1 MEDTAMG
8 TNENDKVGE
17 QPLSCDQC
25 PSVFSSLPDLEE
37 HLETHKEE
45 RPYKCGQCEKSY
57 RHAGSLVNHR
67 KTHEVGLFSCLICQ
81 KDLSNSMALKNHLR
95 THSED
100 KRFQCTECGE
110 GFRSLKQLSNH
121 RLAVHSDISYSYAM
135 ASDEDVGSIHEN
147 LNSSMPRIR
156 ENHNL
161 LSNLENYIAESMVPA
176 DFSHLEFKDLPEPSF
191 SCNKSPSD
199 GQQVQSEE
207 RRYKCNQCDKA
218 YKHAGSLANH
228 RQSHTTG
235 VYQCAVCFKEFSN
248 RMALKNHSRL
258 HTEYKPYN
266 CTLCDQCF
274 RLPSE
279 LASHQKL
286 HHTGDRPFV
295 CEDCGQG
302 FLTKRELHQHR
313 RLHINIPVEAE
324 AGKLRTSEGSENSI
338 SEEEATEPSAKIDI
352 HQHSFQEDC
361 KERCPEEPLSN
372 HCCNISDLS
381 LPEGS
386 PCTVPQSDIQN
397 EKAPFNQFSN
407 NSNLQTETEISV
419 PCVSCSE
426 VFPNKESLI
435 RHACKRIVVENI
447 PHNNNHPTPNINL
460 KEEPQSNEN
469 SEERPFRCEEC
480 GKTYRHAGSLINHKN
495 THQTGVYDC
504 SICTKQLFN
513 MAALKNHLRA
523 HLKNRANRG
532 LDSNLFNST
541 NFGPD
546 SFNFTDASHIC
557 NICGESCASES
568 DLQLHHMLHE
578 DIKMPATSAAFPF
591 LKSSPQACADEDSDK
606 PEEGNNPMFY
616 LDQQRVIGLAVAE
629 QIKEMKRER
638 GITTVPSQGD
648 EAVSMQDQDYGTE
661 DGILLTTGFDLKE
674 EPCPDGTLP
683 QQAAIDYQS
692 PVHGEE
698 HNHTFGEDNLSE
710 FEGQSSQES
719 STDSVR
725 RYKCNLCDRAYRHR
739 GSLVNHKHTHQTGI
753 YQCSI
758 CPKQYSNVMALRNHV
773 RMHFRSPLGKCK
785 SGIVEAG
792 GDLFSPGI
800 AEIYSCTKCGEAYKE
815 EKDWHAHQLIHSS
828 QKDLKGNQTADGLQE
843 VTEDSIHSMSHLY
856 NTNEES
862 SCKDQSNFRLIPG
875 DQVAEQIEGKDS
887 GEERSRKE
895 ATTSEDFDS
904 FQDHILTH
912 KDKTVSSVKE
922 ASEAEQTA
930 TNSEI
935 SPMPDASVQETPEQM
950 ESLSRGFKVESE
962 KRMYTCD
969 LCGKSYRHSG
979 SLINHKRIHQ
989 MGDYVCSVCSKQF
1002 NNLATLKNHLRSHQR
1017 SKRERM
1023 LENSEHPLFSL
1034 ESNYL
1039 DVAFRDTSCEKDF
1052 SNEAEHGGQLNHHS
1066 DVEMT
1071 SDESF
1076 FASQVSLQTKMFK
1089 DLTEDL
1095 QTLHTDGPNQLS
1107 ECDSSSDTKD
1117 DSINTKGIYFS
1128 DDSTSKQTRCE
1139 QKAEAKNNS
1148 NRVEG
1153 VINFGENA
1161 CCTVQQAHKGQ
1172 EGEKCASGVSPVQS
1186 NPSIINEEHLEGSP
1200 DLDSTEERPYKCDE
1214 CGKTYRHAG
1223 SLVNHKHTHQ
1233 TGIYQCSFCP
1243 KEYPNLMGLRNHIRT
1258 HTKPQFNRMGNSSSD
1273 DFFGLP
1279 GEIHQ
1284 PRSGEELYDCS
1295 LCGMVFSD
1303 EGDFH
1308 QHQFS
1313 HGSPGAPP
1321 NLEVKTGLPEYAEDP
1336 YNCITDGNFGQLH
1349 LSDFSLHMHA
1359 AERDLLSRLKDEMKD
1374 MAQGEI
1380 QDISYFNESHLS
1392 HICGFC
1398 GKTYDD
1404 LESLKVHSE
1413 SHSDENEA
1421 PSDEVSSCPGVD
1433 FEKLHFDVSKLS
1445 EAEGSVNKS
1454 EMIAKTHFLID
1465 DLKVNEG
1472 PESRPY
1478 ACNQC
1483 EKTYRHGGSLVNHK
1497 KTHLIG
1503 DYQCSGCS
1511 RQYPNLAA
1519 YRNHLRHHPK
1529 CKVLANTNDELKPS
1543 QTSSKSNHSN
1553 RSASVSLYPGGS
1565 VVAVEHSSST
1575 SSKEPDAHQDHKL
1588 HSSALSQNGN
1598 DHPAEMST
1606 KISNKKDCSIEVT
1619 NALHCAENC
1628 DDDIPGN
1635 ASLDHK
1641 LKLAVPNL
1649 TSVAVIGK
1657 VDRSTE
1663 ISMLDAVDTKP
1674 EICDS
1679 CGHICE
1685 GAVGL
1690 DNHKTCSCKGHSSQC
1705 PDGENSEF
1713 IFDDTKKSPTSDKK
1727 NSSQELGEG
1736 SFQQR
1741 PFRCEVCGR
1750 SYRHAGSLINHKQAH
1765 KTGLFRCGVCQKRF
1779 FNMMAL
1785 KNHNRIHFEMKRY
1798 KCSDCGKA
1806 FRLQKQLLA
1815 HQKMHRDKADHARR
1829 SNRNG
1834 KREVKIPLRL
1844 LDELMLVVPSGASSD
1859 SKPGGSTAEKKVRLK
1874 QRHPKKILDP
1884 DERPYRCEQC
1894 GRSYR
1899 HAGSL
1904 LNHKRSHTMGHYC
1917 CTICDKTYPNLM
1929 AMKNHQRVHF
1939 EVKRHVCPECGKAFK
1954 WQRQLTRHQLLHT
1967 LKKYKCDL
1975 CGQNIQGKTLFEQHQ
1990 MEHRKG
1996 ELLQEHTGSD
2006 ILEKPLN
2013 IQITSKKRKV
2023 ARRRIRSFK
2032 KEIVR
2037 DHKNLS
2043 DQDNKPIC
2051 KLCRYVFSTLDELEA
2066 HHCENPPNA
2075 TSMTVSLPIQSTQSD
2090 PEGTTIS
2097 LNQKPEDKTLK
2108 QEGANAYHTPSHPE
2122 ERPYKCTVCGR
2133 TYRHAGSLLNHKNT
2147 HTLGIY
2153 KCFVCLKQFFN
2164 PMAIR
2169 NHIRIHTATKRFQC
2183 QVCGKAFRASRELI
2197 THNRVHTGERPFN
2210 CPVCQRG
2217 FSSKLSLKQHQ
2228 HVHNRT
2234 GDQDKKGNLIKH
2246 PEASFNGLGDG
2257 VADLSITSTE
2267 DPADDSSMAEERP
2280 YKCSQCD
2287 RAYRHAGSLLN
2298 HKKTHTTGVYYC
2310 PTCQKQF
2317 FNLLAM
2323 KNHLRIHLNQNRYKC
2338 LDCGKAFRVSSRL
2351 ASHRRIHMQGGPFPC
2366 HQCPKRFFRKSTFQ
2380 KHQLLHKDREGIL
2393 PQDGM
2398 APNVLVEVT

>member
-1 MEDTAMG
+1 MG
-8 TNENDKVGE
+8 TNENDRVGE

-25 PSVFSSLPDLEE
+25 PSVFTSLPDFEE

-67 KTHEVGLFSCLICQ
+67 KTHEVGQFSCLICQ
-81 KDLSNSMALKNHLR
+81 KDLSNPMALKNHLR

-100 KRFQCTECGE
+100 KRFQCTECRE
-110 GFRSLKQLSNH
+110 SFRSLKQLSNH
-121 RLAVHSDISYSYAM
+121 CLAVHSDMNYNYDM
-135 ASDEDVGSIHEN
+135 ASDEDVRSVHGK
-147 LNSSMPRIR
+147 LNSSMSLIR

-176 DFSHLEFKDLPEPSF
+176 DFSHLELKDLPEPSL
-191 SCNKSPSD
+191 SCNAMEPPAD

-207 RRYKCNQCDKA
+207 RRYKCKQCDKA

-228 RQSHTTG
+228 RQSHTIG

-295 CEDCGQG
+295 CEYCGQG
-302 FLTKRELHQHR
+302 FVTKREFQQHE

-324 AGKLRTSEGSENSI
+324 AGKVGTSEGSENGI
-338 SEEEATEPSAKIDI
+338 SEEEATEPSANIDI
-352 HQHSFQEDC
+352 YQHPFQEDC
-361 KERCPEEPLSN
+361 KESCSEEPLSN
-372 HCCNISDLS
+372 HCGDVSELS
-381 LPEGS
+381 VTEGS
-386 PCTVPQSDIQN
+386 PSTVPQTDQQN
-397 EKAPFNQFSN
+397 DKAPFKEFSSI
-407 NSNLQTETEISV
+407 SNLLPENEITVS
-419 PCVSCSE
+419 CVNCSE
-426 VFPNKESLI
+426 VFPNNESLA
-435 RHACKRIVVENI
+435 RHACKRIVVEHI
-447 PHNNNHPTPNINL
+447 TQNNNQPTLSINL
-460 KEEPQSNEN
+460 KEEPPSGEN
-469 SEERPFRCEEC
+469 SEERPYRCEEC

-541 NFGPD
+541 NVFPD
-546 SFNFTDASHIC
+546 SFNFTDPSHIC

-568 DLQLHHMLHE
+568 DLQLHQTLHE
-578 DIKMPATSAAFPF
+578 DIKMPATVAAFPL
-591 LKSSPQACADEDSDK
+591 LKNSPQAGPDEDSGK
-606 PEEGNNPMFY
+606 PEEGNDPMFY

-648 EAVSMQDQDYGTE
+648 EVFLMQDQDYDKEEGS
-661 DGILLTTGFDLKE
+661 LLATGFDLKE

-683 QQAAIDYQS
+683 QQAVIGYQS
-692 PVHGEE
+692 QVFGEE
-698 HNHTFGEDNLSE
+698 HNHTFGEDNVSE
-710 FEGQSSQES
+710 FEGQSSQDT

-725 RYKCNLCDRAYRHR
+725 RYKCNLCDRSYRHR

-792 GDLFSPGI
+792 GALFSPGM
-800 AEIYSCTKCGEAYKE
+800 AEIYSCTKCGEAFKE
-815 EKDWHAHQLIHSS
+815 EMDWHAHQLIHSS
-828 QKDLKGNQTADGLQE
+828 QKDLKDNQNASDLQE
-843 VTEDSIHSMSHLY
+843 VTENSIHGMSHLY
-856 NTNEES
+856 TTNEEPS
-862 SCKDQSNFRLIPG
+862 YKNQSHLGLIPR
-875 DQVAEQIEGKDS
+875 DHVKEQIEEKDS
-887 GEERSRKE
+887 GKDRSREE

-904 FQDHILTH
+904 FQDNILIH
-912 KDKTVSSVKE
+912 KCTTISSVKE
-922 ASEAEQTA
+922 AREAEQSA

-935 SPMPDASVQETPEQM
+935 GPVPDGSAQETSEQID
-950 ESLSRGFKVESE
+950 SLSRGSKVDSE
-962 KRMYTCD
+962 KRMYACD
-969 LCGKSYRHSG
+969 LCEKSYRHSG

-1002 NNLATLKNHLRSHQR
+1002 NNFATLKNHLRSHQR

-1023 LENSEHPLFSL
+1023 LENSEYSLFSL
-1034 ESNYL
+1034 ETNYL

-1052 SNEAEHGGQLNHHS
+1052 SNEGEFGGQLNHNS
-1066 DVEMT
+1066 DAEMT
-1071 SDESF
+1071 SDELF
-1076 FASQVSLQTKMFK
+1076 LASQVSLQTKMFK

-1117 DSINTKGIYFS
+1117 DSINTKGICFS
-1128 DDSTSKQTRCE
+1128 DDSTRKQTRGE
-1139 QKAEAKNNS
+1139 QKSEVKNDS
-1148 NRVEG
+1148 SSVEG
-1153 VINFGENA
+1153 VINFGENT
-1161 CCTVQQAHKGQ
+1161 CPTLQQARTVE
-1172 EGEKCASGVSPVQS
+1172 EGEKCTSGISPMQTVT
-1186 NPSIINEEHLEGSP
+1186 SIISEEHPEGSP
-1200 DLDSTEERPYKCDE
+1200 DLESTEERPYKCDE

-1233 TGIYQCSFCP
+1233 IGIYQCSFCP

-1258 HTKPQFNRMGNSSSD
+1258 HTKPQFNRMGNSSTD

-1308 QHQFS
+1308 QHQFA
-1313 HGSPGAPP
+1313 HGNPGAPTR
-1321 NLEVKTGLPEYAEDP
+1321 LELKTGLPEYEEEDP
-1336 YNCITDGNFGQLH
+1336 YNCSTDGNFSQMH

-1359 AERDLLSRLKDEMKD
+1359 AESELLSRLKDEMKD

-1380 QDISYFNESHLS
+1380 QDVAYFNESHLS

-1404 LESLKVHSE
+1404 LESLKAHSE
-1413 SHSDENEA
+1413 SHSDENVA
-1421 PSDEVSSCPGVD
+1421 PAEEHSSGPHVD
-1433 FEKLHFDVSKLS
+1433 FEKLHFEVSKLS
-1445 EAEGSVNKS
+1445 EGEGSVNKS
-1454 EMIAKTHFLID
+1454 EMIAKTNFLID
-1465 DLKVNEG
+1465 DPKANES

-1529 CKVLANTNDELKPS
+1529 CKELANTNDELKPF
-1543 QTSSKSNHSN
+1543 QASSKSNHSG
-1553 RSASVSLYPGGS
+1553 RSASVSHYPGGS
-1565 VVAVEHSSST
+1565 VVPVEHSSSD
-1575 SSKEPDAHQDHKL
+1575 SMKEPDALQDHKL
-1588 HSSALSQNGN
+1588 HSNAVSQNGHA
-1598 DHPAEMST
+1598 HPTEMST
-1606 KISNKKDCSIEVT
+1606 KISNNEDCSIEVT
-1619 NALHCAENC
+1619 NSLHSAKNC
-1628 DDDIPGN
+1628 DGGLLEN

-1641 LKLAVPNL
+1641 LNRGVPNI

-1663 ISMLDAVDTKP
+1663 LGTLDAVDTKP
-1674 EICDS
+1674 KICDS
-1679 CGHICE
+1679 CGQICDS
-1685 GAVGL
+1685 AVEL
-1690 DNHKTCSCKGHSSQC
+1690 ENHKTYSCTGHSSQC
-1705 PDGENSEF
+1705 PDGDNSDF
-1713 IFDDTKKSPTSDKK
+1713 IFDDTKKTSASDKK
-1727 NSSQELGEG
+1727 NSSEELEEG
-1736 SFQQR
+1736 SLQQR
-1741 PFRCEVCGR
+1741 PFKCEVCGR

-1765 KTGLFRCGVCQKRF
+1765 KTGLFRCSVCQKRF

-1815 HQKMHRDKADHARR
+1815 HQKMHRDKAAQARR

-1834 KREVKIPLRL
+1834 KRQVKIPLRL

-1859 SKPGGSTAEKKVRLK
+1859 SKLGGGTAEKKVRLK

-1967 LKKYKCDL
+1967 LKKYKCDF
-1975 CGQNIQGKTLFEQHQ
+1975 CGQSIQGKTMFEQHQ

-1996 ELLQEHTGSD
+1996 ELLQEHSGSD
-2006 ILEKPLN
+2006 VLEKPLN

-2023 ARRRIRSFK
+2023 ARRRIRSLK
-2032 KEIVR
+2032 KEIGR
-2037 DHKNLS
+2037 DRKNLS
-2043 DQDNKPIC
+2043 EPIC
-2051 KLCRYVFSTLDELEA
+2051 KSCRYVFSTFDELEA
-2066 HHCENPPNA
+2066 HHCEKPPNA
-2075 TSMTVSLPIQSTQSD
+2075 TSMMVSLPIQNTQSD
-2090 PEGTTIS
+2090 PEGTTVS
-2097 LNQKPEDKTLK
+2097 LNQNPEDGTLN
-2108 QEGANAYHTPSHPE
+2108 QDSANACPTPSQPE

-2147 HTLGIY
+2147 HTSGIY

-2197 THNRVHTGERPFN
+2197 THNRVHTGERPFS

-2234 GDQDKKGNLIKH
+2234 GDQDKKGNVIKH
-2246 PEASFNGLGDG
+2246 PEAPSNGLGVG
-2257 VADLSITSTE
+2257 VADLSASSTE
-2267 DPADDSSMAEERP
+2267 DPAGDSATAEERP
-2280 YKCSQCD
+2280 YKCNQCD

-2366 HQCPKRFFRKSTFQ
+2366 RQCPKRFFRKSTFQ
-2380 KHQLLHKDREGIL
+2380 KHQLLHKDGEGIL
-2393 PQDGM
+2393 LQDGM
-2398 APNVLVEVT
+2398 APNVMVEVT